1 MFLITCC
8 ATFVFC
14 IINAVN
20 NVRVNYF
27 YHRIPT
33 FAPPCIYNTEIRV
46 TCTQAFAESLI
57 NQNARSLNG
66 INGNGVGNFLIVYS
80 VFNANKFCLIYL
92 ITRSSFVHFY
102 PFPDSEL

>member
-27 YHRIPT
+27 YHCIPT
-33 FAPPCIYNTEIRV
+33 FAPPCIY
-46 TCTQAFAESLI
+46 CLESMS
-57 NQNARSLNG
+57 NQVDISFHCLQVLWEKCEKIFWEDQKKLENSC
-66 INGNGVGNFLIVYS
+66 FS
-80 VFNANKFCLIYL
+80 VVAVMVEWL
-92 ITRSSFVHFY
+92 
-102 PFPDSEL
+102 

>member
-27 YHRIPT
+27 YHCIPT
-33 FAPPCIYNTEIRV
+33 FAPPCIEHIFCEIQYNQIIEILSFQV
-46 TCTQAFAESLI
+46 WKQFS
-57 NQNARSLNG
+57 SLNKKFYLM
-66 INGNGVGNFLIVYS
+66 NWVIVNS
-80 VFNANKFCLIYL
+80 
-92 ITRSSFVHFY
+92 
-102 PFPDSEL
+102 